1 MKLVVLCLL
10 LVAPVVVAAEP
21 APLQVTAKLVEK
33 PAKIIACGRIAY
45 KAVVRYE
52 VISVERGSVTS
63 KELLVVELCPEFR
76 KLGETR
82 KLPLRPVNKHDSFVD
97 DFKRRPGPRYIR
109 ADLES

>member
-10 LVAPVVVAAEP
+10 LFAPVAAAEP

-52 VISVERGSVTS
+52 VISVERGSVTG

-82 KLPLRPVNKHDSFVD
+82 KLLLRPVNGNDSFAD
-97 DFKRRPGPRYIR
+97 DFKNRPGPRYIR
-109 ADLES
+109 ADLGS